1 MSPRR
6 ADTSRRSDGLFSNL
20 RKFSR
25 LWGFAAFLLFTI
37 VLFRQ
42 VVVPFIFAFA
52 LAYILQPLIKRME
65 GTIGRVSSVIV
76 VYVGVLG
83 AIAAFIMVFLPA
95 LIDDFTRLRDA
106 APRMIEYA
114 DQELLPRA
122 TEWLSESFGSLES
135 PNASDAGE
143 AAAQAVETAQAAE
156 PAGAS
161 SQVIA
166 RPLADGSWQLDLDGV
181 HLHAEQTG
189 NGHWTV
195 IAPEAAA
202 SQGSSGL
209 EDTLRKLVQS
219 KGTEYTGMIYEVLRS
234 LIGGIT
240 SFLTKFV
247 ITLMLAAF
255 ILIDPQRIWRFVRS
269 LIPQI
274 YRDDFDKI
282 AVEMDTGLSGVI
294 RGQLLICLVN
304 GVLTYIG
311 LIIIG
316 IKYSFLLALLAG
328 GFSLIPIFGTII
340 SSIPIMVIGLV
351 STEDGMISLGPP
363 LLMLAW
369 ISGIHLLEANVLNP
383 KIIGD
388 AAHMHPI
395 IVVFAL
401 LAGEQ
406 VFGLTGALLAVP
418 AASIVQTLFF
428 YALRT
433 SALRRQIDPGVSL
446 IGEGLSS
453 ASSETNLRESLDD
466 TETGDGSST

>member
-1 MSPRR
+1 M
-6 ADTSRRSDGLFSNL
+6 
-20 RKFSR
+20 RKLSR

-83 AIAAFIMVFLPA
+83 AIAAFIMIFLPA

-135 PNASDAGE
+135 SAGDVGE
-143 AAAQAVETAQAAE
+143 AAVEPAQAAQAAQAAQVG
-156 PAGAS
+156 PS

-166 RPLADGSWQLDLDGV
+166 RPLSDGSWQLDLDGV
-181 HLHAEQTG
+181 HLHAQQAG

-202 SQGSSGL
+202 SQDPSGL

-234 LIGGIT
+234 LISGVT

-274 YRDDFDKI
+274 YRSDFDKI

-311 LIIIG
+311 LVIIG
-316 IKYSFLLALLAG
+316 IKYSFLLALIAG

-351 STEDGMISLGPP
+351 STDDG
-363 LLMLAW
+363 
-369 ISGIHLLEANVLNP
+369 
-383 KIIGD
+383 
-388 AAHMHPI
+388 
-395 IVVFAL
+395 
-401 LAGEQ
+401 
-406 VFGLTGALLAVP
+406 T
-418 AASIVQTLFF
+418 
-428 YALRT
+428 
-433 SALRRQIDPGVSL
+433 
-446 IGEGLSS
+446 
-453 ASSETNLRESLDD
+453 
-466 TETGDGSST
+466 

>member
-1 MSPRR
+1 MSPRQK
-6 ADTSRRSDGLFSNL
+6 DTGRRSDGLFASL

-52 LAYILQPLIKRME
+52 LAYILQPIIKRME

-83 AIAAFIMVFLPA
+83 AIAAFIMLFLPA
-95 LIDDFTRLRDA
+95 LIEDFTRLRDA
-106 APRMIEYA
+106 APKMIEYA

-122 TEWLSESFGSLES
+122 TQWLSESFGSLE
-135 PNASDAGE
+135 PE
-143 AAAQAVETAQAAE
+143 AAPEVA
-156 PAGAS
+156 AGAGDAAKAATDAAVAKGPA
-161 SQVIA
+161 SQVVA
-166 RPLADGSWQLDLDGV
+166 RPLPDGSWQLDLEGV
-181 HLHAEQTG
+181 HLQADETG
-189 NGHWTV
+189 SGHWTIV
-195 IAPEAAA
+195 GPQHEAA
-202 SQGSSGL
+202 SSGL
-209 EDTLRKLVQS
+209 EDTLRKLVQT
-219 KGTEYTGMIYEVLRS
+219 KGAEYTGMIYEVLRS
-234 LIGGIT
+234 LIGGIS

-255 ILIDPQRIWRFVRS
+255 ILIDPQRIWNFVRS

-274 YRDDFDKI
+274 YREDFDTITK
-282 AVEMDTGLSGVI
+282 EMDTGLSGVI

-311 LIIIG
+311 LVLIG
-316 IKYSFLLALLAG
+316 IKYSFLLGVIAG
-328 GFSLIPIFGTII
+328 AFSLIPIFGTII
-340 SSIPIMVIGLV
+340 SSIPIMVVGLV
-351 STEDGMISLGPP
+351 STDDGSISLGPP

-418 AASIVQTLFF
+418 AASIVQTLFI

-433 SALRRQIDPGVSL
+433 SALRRQVDPSL
-446 IGEGLSS
+446 SMVASQPDLGGLSMS
-453 ASSETNLRESLDD
+453 AEVAESVDKPEDETSA
-466 TETGDGSST
+466 